1 MLVFVD
7 STFNWSF
14 GRRAR
19 RTHLDRGCC
28 LLLLLLLLLL
38 SLLTCVMLRAPRT
51 PFAPRAISSPV
62 FLFLFIF
69 STCTRVQVD
78 PCLVLLLLLS
88 LLTCVM
94 PRAPR
99 TPLAPRM
106 SLAPLV
112 A

>member
-1 MLVFVD
+1 M
-7 STFNWSF
+7 
-14 GRRAR
+14 
-19 RTHLDRGCC
+19 
-28 LLLLLLLLLL
+28 LLL
-38 SLLTCVMLRAPRT
+38 LLTCVMLRAPRT

-78 PCLVLLLLLS
+78 PCLVLLLLS